1 MVPVNPD
8 ILSAMETWLM
18 DRLSALGA
26 FVQAAETGSFVAAGR
41 QLGVSAS
48 AVGKAVARLEERL
61 GVRLFHR
68 STRSMTLTAEG
79 SLFLERCRRILGEVE
94 AAEQELSEAAG
105 SPRGMLRVSL
115 PIAEGLLLPTIAAFM
130 RAFPEIRMEIDFSD
144 RLVDVVEEGFDAVVR
159 TGDVD
164 DSRLMSR
171 KLGHF
176 PHRLVAAPAYLAQ
189 SGVPATPED
198 LARHACL
205 HHRHPT
211 SGKLERW
218 PLVRDSVELD
228 IELPVA
234 ATVSTIEARAY
245 LAEQGFGIAC
255 LPAYAVGRQ
264 IEAGTL
270 VSLLEDSVR
279 DCGALRVL
287 WPMSRSPRIRA
298 FVDFLAE
305 RLVLS

>member
-1 MVPVNPD
+1 MVPVNPED
-8 ILSAMETWLM
+8 SSVIEVTM
-18 DRLSALGA
+18 DRLAALGA
-26 FVQAAETGSFVAAGR
+26 FVQAAEAGSFVAAGR
-41 QLGVSAS
+41 QLGMSSS
-48 AVGKAVARLEERL
+48 AVGKAVARLEDQL

-68 STRSMTLTAEG
+68 STRSMTLTTEG
-79 SLFLERCRRILGEVE
+79 ALFLERCRRIFGEIE
-94 AAEQELSEAAG
+94 AAEQELSEAATA
-105 SPRGMLRVSL
+105 PRGTLRVSL
-115 PIAEGLLLPTIAAFM
+115 PVAEDLLLPTIAAFM
-130 RAFPEIRMEIDFSD
+130 RAYPDIRMDLDFSD
-144 RLVDVVEEGFDAVVR
+144 RLVDVIEEGFDAVVR
-159 TGDVD
+159 TGDVG

-171 KLGHF
+171 RLGSF
-176 PHRLVAAPAYLAQ
+176 PHRLVAAPAYL
-189 SGVPATPED
+189 SRRGIPAVPED
-198 LARHACL
+198 LTTHACL

-211 SGKLERW
+211 SGKLEAW
-218 PLVRDSVELD
+218 PLVRDGIDLD

-264 IEAGTL
+264 IERGRL
-270 VSLLEDSVR
+270 VSLLEGSLR

-287 WPMSRSPRIRA
+287 WPASRSPRIRA